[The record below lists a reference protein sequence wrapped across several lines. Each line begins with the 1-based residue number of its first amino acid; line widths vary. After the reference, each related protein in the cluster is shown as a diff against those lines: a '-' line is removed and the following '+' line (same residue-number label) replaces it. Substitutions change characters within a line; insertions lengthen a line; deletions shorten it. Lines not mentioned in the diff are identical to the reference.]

1 MKHIENI
8 AVIDIGS
15 NSIRLLIGN
24 FQNKTIKRVCS
35 DRVVTRLGKN
45 LIYTKKLNSEAIDK
59 SIEIIN
65 KFKVLAEKYK
75 ANIIIPIGT
84 SVLREAEDFLVFCE
98 NVSKIAGLH
107 IKIITGNEEAFY
119 TLEGIKLGLPA
130 YKDFIAID
138 IGGGSTEWIY
148 EKNNN
153 IYKGSL
159 SIGTLKVSAD
169 LINNGFFDVNEIKN
183 FKTHINQMI
192 YTNLPKINF
201 KYLISTGGTPV
212 TLGTINL
219 KIDRYIPEII
229 HGQKISFDKLKQII
243 EKVIKTPYKEIKN
256 IPGIS
261 PDRVDTIIPGFI
273 IIESLMEYLGTDYLV
288 ISDYGLMEGIMKNY
302 KNFCYNSTK

>member
-15 NSIRLLIGN
+15 NSIRLLIGT

-35 DRVVTRLGKN
+35 DRVVTKLGKN

-59 SIEIIN
+59 SIDIIN
-65 KFKVLAEKYK
+65 KFKALAEKYE

-84 SVLREAEDFLVFCE
+84 SVLREAEDCLIFCE
-98 NVSKIAGLH
+98 NVSKITGLH
-107 IKIITGNEEAFY
+107 IKIITGDEEAFY
-119 TLEGIKLGLPA
+119 TLEGIKLGLSL
-130 YKDFIAID
+130 YRDFIATD

-153 IYKGSL
+153 IFKGSL
-159 SIGTLKVSAD
+159 SIGALKVSID
-169 LINNGFFDVNEIKN
+169 LTNNGFFDVNEIRN
-183 FKTHINQMI
+183 FKRHINHLI
-192 YTNLPKINF
+192 YNNLPKINF
-201 KYLISTGGTPV
+201 KYLISTGGTSV
-212 TLGTINL
+212 TLGIINL
-219 KIDRYIPEII
+219 KLDRYIPEII
-229 HGQKISFDKLKQII
+229 HGHTISFDKLKQIV
-243 EKVIKTPYKEIKN
+243 EKIIKTPYKEIKN

-261 PDRVDTIIPGFI
+261 PDRVDIIIPGFI
-273 IIESLMEYLGTDYLV
+273 IIESLMEYLKTDYLV